1 MVSRRCPRHPNGD
14 IEPNGLVFDEMGRVR
29 ATLILGDGISDS
41 QVSTDSGI
49 WVAYSLTGTTGNFG
63 ELGWGRISPEEWVH
77 PIGYTGLVR
86 FDLQGNV
93 MAEYAPP
100 DGLQMMNDCFA
111 LNATGD
117 DALCC
122 YHPNFPIVRVSAN
135 GTGQG
140 WSTELVSVEAL
151 AIDGDTVVAYSKVRG
166 EHEIRVYR
174 LQSSGAEMATRIEPS
189 LSGSTSVQSVR
200 WVGGRGTDLHA
211 VTATD
216 WYALST
222 ESVVT

>member
-1 MVSRRCPRHPNGD
+1 
-14 IEPNGLVFDEMGRVR
+14 MGHVR
-29 ATLILGDGISDS
+29 ATLVLGDGVSDS
-41 QVSTDSGI
+41 QVSTDRGI

-86 FDLQGNV
+86 FDFDGNA
-93 MAEYAPP
+93 MAEYVPP
-100 DGLQMMNDCFA
+100 DGHLMMNDCFA

-117 DALCC
+117 VAWCC

-135 GTGQG
+135 GTAHG
-140 WSTELVSVEAL
+140 WGTELVSVEAL
-151 AIDGDTVVAYSKVRG
+151 AVDGDTVIAYSKVRG
-166 EHEIRVYR
+166 EHEVHVYR
-174 LQSSGAEMATRIEPS
+174 LQSSGAAIVSRIEPF
-189 LSGSTSVQSVR
+189 LSGSTGVQSIR

-222 ESVVT
+222 ESVAT